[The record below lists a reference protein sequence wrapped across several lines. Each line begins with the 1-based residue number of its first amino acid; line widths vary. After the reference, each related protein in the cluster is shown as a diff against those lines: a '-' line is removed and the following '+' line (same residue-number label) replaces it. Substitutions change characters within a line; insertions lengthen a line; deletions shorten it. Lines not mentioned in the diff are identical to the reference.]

1 MKTLLKNDTTR
12 YVLVIFFVLPK
23 LLHVLINTPLG
34 SLQYDYMVVVH
45 MKYITLWMFM
55 VKTGEN
61 VCQALRV
68 EFRKKI
74 VLLSL
79 GLIKIV
85 LFPLRIIKRF

>member
-1 MKTLLKNDTTR
+1 
-12 YVLVIFFVLPK
+12 
-23 LLHVLINTPLG
+23 
-34 SLQYDYMVVVH
+34 